1 MTMEQVKTYEP
12 ADIVIY
18 IHNKGIVLREK
29 SLVAANWETGK
40 IEAVGIEAENM
51 KTKNLK
57 GIYVVSPLRQGMIAD
72 YQMAV
77 VLFSRLLLKALGK
90 KPLRKPAVGIC
101 VPKGITEVEKKAV
114 EDALIQSGA
123 REVLIA
129 DIPVEEFIRV
139 SQRMNQ
145 NDILRRNLARFW
157 SMPDKRGFLVRGWK
171 RFGEIVAISD
181 TQNQAKEQHGFEL
194 LLVTLLLLVSLN

>member
-1 MTMEQVKTYEP
+1 MGMTMEQVKTYEP

-29 SLVAANWETGK
+29 SLVAANWKTGK

-123 REVLIA
+123 REVFIA
-129 DIPVEEFIRV
+129 DIPVEEFVREFIEKSPKLASKFKIIIGITKDEPERYIAEEFGQILQYARQEGISNERV
-139 SQRMNQ
+139 EEVWRKCCQ
-145 NDILRRNLARFW
+145 
-157 SMPDKRGFLVRGWK
+157 
-171 RFGEIVAISD
+171 E
-181 TQNQAKEQHGFEL
+181 
-194 LLVTLLLLVSLN
+194 

>member
-129 DIPVEEFIRV
+129 DIPVEEFIREFIEK
-139 SQRMNQ
+139 SPKLASKFKIFIGITKDEPERYIAEEFGQ
-145 NDILRRNLARFW
+145 ILEYARQE
-157 SMPDKRGFLVRGWK
+157 G
-171 RFGEIVAISD
+171 ISD
-181 TQNQAKEQHGFEL
+181 ERVEEVWRKCCQK
-194 LLVTLLLLVSLN
+194 

>member
-1 MTMEQVKTYEP
+1 MDMKQVKTYEP

-29 SLVAANWETGK
+29 SLVAANWKTEK

-51 KTKNLK
+51 ETKNLE

-90 KPLRKPAVGIC
+90 KPLRKPAIGIC

-123 REVLIA
+123 REVFIA
-129 DIPVEEFIRV
+129 DIPVEEFVREFIEKSPKLASKFKIIISITKDEPERYIAEEFG
-139 SQRMNQ
+139 Q
-145 NDILRRNLARFW
+145 ILEYARQE
-157 SMPDKRGFLVRGWK
+157 G
-171 RFGEIVAISD
+171 ISD
-181 TQNQAKEQHGFEL
+181 ERVEEVWRKCCQK
-194 LLVTLLLLVSLN
+194 

>member
-1 MTMEQVKTYEP
+1 MNMEQVKTYEP

-18 IHNKGIVLREK
+18 IQNKGIVLREK
-29 SLVAANWETGK
+29 SLVAANWKTEK

-51 KTKNLK
+51 ETKNLE

-90 KPLRKPAVGIC
+90 KPLRKPAIGIC

-123 REVLIA
+123 REIFIA
-129 DIPVEEFIRV
+129 DIPVEEFVREFREKSPKLASKFKIIIGITKDEPERYIAEEFGQILQYARQEGISNERV
-139 SQRMNQ
+139 EEVWRKCCQ
-145 NDILRRNLARFW
+145 
-157 SMPDKRGFLVRGWK
+157 
-171 RFGEIVAISD
+171 E
-181 TQNQAKEQHGFEL
+181 
-194 LLVTLLLLVSLN
+194 

>member
-1 MTMEQVKTYEP
+1 MDMKQVKTYEP

-29 SLVAANWETGK
+29 SLVAANWKTEK

-51 KTKNLK
+51 ETKNLE

-90 KPLRKPAVGIC
+90 KPLRKPAIGIC

-123 REVLIA
+123 REVFIA
-129 DIPVEEFIRV
+129 DIPGEEFVSEFIEKSPKLASKFKIIISITKDEPERYIAEEFGQILQYARQEGISDERVEEVWRKCC
-139 SQRMNQ
+139 Q
-145 NDILRRNLARFW
+145 
-157 SMPDKRGFLVRGWK
+157 K
-171 RFGEIVAISD
+171 
-181 TQNQAKEQHGFEL
+181 
-194 LLVTLLLLVSLN
+194 

>member
-1 MTMEQVKTYEP
+1 MKQVKTYEP

-18 IHNKGIVLREK
+18 IQNKGIVLREK
-29 SLVAANWETGK
+29 SLVAANWKTEK

-51 KTKNLK
+51 ATKNLE

-77 VLFSRLLLKALGK
+77 ILFSRLLLKALGK
-90 KPLRKPAVGIC
+90 KTLRKPAIGIS

-123 REVLIA
+123 REVFIA
-129 DIPVEEFIRV
+129 DIPVEEFVREFIEKSPKLASKFKIIIGITKDEPERYIAEEFGQILEYARQEGISGERV
-139 SQRMNQ
+139 EEVWRKCCQ
-145 NDILRRNLARFW
+145 
-157 SMPDKRGFLVRGWK
+157 
-171 RFGEIVAISD
+171 E
-181 TQNQAKEQHGFEL
+181 
-194 LLVTLLLLVSLN
+194 

>member
-1 MTMEQVKTYEP
+1 MNMEQVKTYEP

-18 IHNKGIVLREK
+18 IQNKGIVLREK
-29 SLVAANWETGK
+29 SLVAANWKTEK

-51 KTKNLK
+51 ETKNLE

-90 KPLRKPAVGIC
+90 KPLRKPAIGIC

-123 REVLIA
+123 REVFIA
-129 DIPVEEFIRV
+129 DIPVEEFVREFIEKSPKLASKFKIIISITKDEPERYIAEEFGQILQYARQEGISNERV
-139 SQRMNQ
+139 EEVWRKCCQ
-145 NDILRRNLARFW
+145 
-157 SMPDKRGFLVRGWK
+157 
-171 RFGEIVAISD
+171 E
-181 TQNQAKEQHGFEL
+181 
-194 LLVTLLLLVSLN
+194 

>member
-1 MTMEQVKTYEP
+1 MKQVKTYEP

-29 SLVAANWETGK
+29 SLVAANWKTEK

-51 KTKNLK
+51 ETKNLE

-90 KPLRKPAVGIC
+90 KPLRKPAIGIC
-101 VPKGITEVEKKAV
+101 VPKG
-114 EDALIQSGA
+114 
-123 REVLIA
+123 IA
-129 DIPVEEFIRV
+129 DIPVEEFVREFIEKSPKLASKFKIIISITKDEPERYIAEEFG
-139 SQRMNQ
+139 Q
-145 NDILRRNLARFW
+145 ILQYARQE
-157 SMPDKRGFLVRGWK
+157 G
-171 RFGEIVAISD
+171 ISD
-181 TQNQAKEQHGFEL
+181 ERVEEVWRKCCQK
-194 LLVTLLLLVSLN
+194 

>member
-1 MTMEQVKTYEP
+1 MKQVKTYEP

-29 SLVAANWETGK
+29 SLVAANWKTEK

-51 KTKNLK
+51 ETKNLE
-57 GIYVVSPLRQGMIAD
+57 GIYVVSPLRQGMIAV

-90 KPLRKPAVGIC
+90 KPLRKPAIGIC

-123 REVLIA
+123 REVFIA
-129 DIPVEEFIRV
+129 DIPVEEFVREFIEKSPKLASKFKIIISITKDEPERYIAEEFG
-139 SQRMNQ
+139 Q
-145 NDILRRNLARFW
+145 ILQYARQE
-157 SMPDKRGFLVRGWK
+157 G
-171 RFGEIVAISD
+171 ISD
-181 TQNQAKEQHGFEL
+181 ERVEEVWRKCCQK
-194 LLVTLLLLVSLN
+194 